1 MYTHHVVEK
10 LLLSFQHDVRWFYRC
25 FSFASL
31 SFPPF
36 SPPSDPMHDGLS
48 WLWDRLLFLL
58 FSRRVTTHNRRS
70 NGKKN
75 WSFSK
80 SLAFHLL
87 SPVNTAGFSQPKI
100 VKACFTTLLPDP
112 TDFDLY
118 CLLKLKAGLSA
129 VSLRVEC
136 TAMYPE

>member
-1 MYTHHVVEK
+1 
-10 LLLSFQHDVRWFYRC
+10 
-25 FSFASL
+25 
-31 SFPPF
+31 
-36 SPPSDPMHDGLS
+36 MHDGLS

-58 FSRRVTTHNRRS
+58 FSRRVTQRTTVAPT
-70 NGKKN
+70 GKKTGR
-75 WSFSK
+75 FQR
-80 SLAFHLL
+80 ALL
-87 SPVNTAGFSQPKI
+87 FICFPQSAGFSQPKI